1 MTIWAW
7 IQPVDRVWKVVSD
20 TEKGTLCVYDE
31 KSELILEH
39 KGMSKEQLYLLE
51 QNFLKIVATNISVN
65 NEKPIRTTDEKKPI
79 IEHNYM
85 YV

>member
-7 IQPVDRVWKVVSD
+7 IQPLDRVWKVVSD

-31 KSELILEH
+31 KSDLILER
-39 KGMSKEQLYLLE
+39 KGMSKEQVSLIE
-51 QNFLKIVATNISVN
+51 QNFLEVVATNLSVN
-65 NEKPIRTTDEKKPI
+65 NTNPIQITDEKKPM

-85 YV
+85 YA

>member
-39 KGMSKEQLYLLE
+39 IGMSKEELYLIE
-51 QNFLKIVATNISVN
+51 QNFLKIVATNLSVN
-65 NEKPIRTTDEKKPI
+65 NADPIQITDEKKPM

-85 YV
+85 YA